1 MNVNYN
7 ILMFLIY
14 YSNKFN
20 LKNLKYDKI
29 SIKKNNKLFSHRNM
43 ISIYKEMIQIFLSFV
58 NNNKII
64 NYNKKTH

>member
-29 SIKKNNKLFSHRNM
+29 SIKKTTN
-43 ISIYKEMIQIFLSFV
+43 YFL
-58 NNNKII
+58 IE
-64 NYNKKTH
+64 T